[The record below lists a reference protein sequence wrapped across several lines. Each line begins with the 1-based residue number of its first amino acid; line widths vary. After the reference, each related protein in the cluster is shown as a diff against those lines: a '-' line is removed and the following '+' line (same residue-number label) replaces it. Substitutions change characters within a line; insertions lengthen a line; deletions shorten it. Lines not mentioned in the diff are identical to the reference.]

1 MKDQIKIMVVE
12 DDVNINNLLKT
23 ALEKSGY
30 KVVQAFSGTEAR
42 LLMQMEHLPQHLIR
56 DN

>member
-23 ALEKSGY
+23 ALEKSGI
-30 KVVQAFSGTEAR
+30 KLFRHFPGR
-42 LLMQMEHLPQHLIR
+42 RPGC
-56 DN
+56 

>member
-42 LLMQMEHLPQHLIR
+42 LLMQMEQ
-56 DN
+56 